1 MNFNNKGQ
9 TLIEVV
15 VALSVVMLILAAI
28 SVAVTTSVS
37 NSTYLKN
44 HNLASKH
51 AQDGIEHIRHL
62 YENQENFFASFS
74 AGATYFMD
82 ENDYIY
88 QGFFEPNLD
97 SQFVREVMFEPS
109 VECDENT
116 SGLDELRVTVEVFWT
131 SGKCARDLS
140 NPTLEDRYCHKSE
153 LITCFTE
160 RRSGFT
166 L

>member
-1 MNFNNKGQ
+1 MNLKNNGQ

-28 SVAVTTSVS
+28 SVAVTTSLS

-74 AGATYFMD
+74 AGANYFMD
-82 ENDYIY
+82 GNNYIH
-88 QGFFEPNLD
+88 QGFFEPNID
-97 SQFVREVMFEPS
+97 SQYVREVRFEPG
-109 VECDENT
+109 VECDNNT
-116 SGLDELRVTVEVFWT
+116 AGADELRVTVSVFWE
-131 SGKCARDLS
+131 SGKCARELS
-140 NPTLEDRYCHKSE
+140 DPSLQDRFCHKSE